1 VGELLLCKEPIAAM
15 PYYIDG
21 ISINVYSLEELCYY
35 FMNNVYLLERDFMN
49 AELCTWVEQEIGRAR
64 LAERLREIMES
75 DGKLSDFV
83 REILV
88 DTAYCTREETEGILA
103 AISELEEKSDF
114 ECSKIRADRLM
125 ERQKYLSSIYEYR
138 HLLDSEE
145 AREENPVTIGNIW
158 HNLGTAYA
166 KLFLFDEAAHCYGEA
181 YRRNRNEESLKGL
194 LMCYRCR
201 GDESGFIRVAL
212 ENGLDDSAMQ
222 NIRDEAARA
231 ENGAEGAKLEE
242 QLERIANYTGDMAH
256 RKKQKELGD
265 IILGWKDDYRRI
277 CRI

>member
-1 VGELLLCKEPIAAM
+1 
-15 PYYIDG
+15 
-21 ISINVYSLEELCYY
+21 
-35 FMNNVYLLERDFMN
+35 
-49 AELCTWVEQEIGRAR
+49 
-64 LAERLREIMES
+64 
-75 DGKLSDFV
+75 
-83 REILV
+83 
-88 DTAYCTREETEGILA
+88 
-103 AISELEEKSDF
+103 
-114 ECSKIRADRLM
+114 M

-181 YRRNRNEESLKGL
+181 YRRNRNEESLKEL

-201 GDESGFIRVAL
+201 GDESGFIRAAL
-212 ENGLDDSAMQ
+212 ENGLDDLALQ
-222 NIRDEAARA
+222 EIRNEAALT
-231 ENGAEGAKLEE
+231 EGEEVSAALEE
-242 QLERIANYTGDMAH
+242 QLTRITNYTGDTAH

-265 IILGWKDDYRRI
+265 IILSWKDDYRRI